1 MSPSDIAIEHR
12 PPKNIHRKQRPKP
25 LPPSRTPPPLPL
37 LPNRTSL
44 RQPRMRIRKRDPQA
58 PIPQIP
64 QMPLKHRIDAQ
75 LLRPRHRQQR
85 IAGLVR
91 PVHGERGGVGDE
103 EFVEGDGR
111 EGGDEGFAHEGEG
124 EVVDPGGMGG

>member
-1 MSPSDIAIEHR
+1 
-12 PPKNIHRKQRPKP
+12 
-25 LPPSRTPPPLPL
+25 
-37 LPNRTSL
+37 
-44 RQPRMRIRKRDPQA
+44 MRIRKRDPQA